1 MREEPSSSHKR
12 NPSEQ
17 KRLADTRKD
26 PDYEEK
32 RKRRRSP
39 SREKSPEFP
48 WLRLTDDGS
57 EFSEGAWA
65 ARKEIAD
72 LIEMGVSR
80 GKISR
85 LIKGRKESGSP
96 LRGAYPT
103 EARNRAASS
112 GRGRRR
118 DRTASRQREE
128 KPDRTRSK
136 TRSIAGEYTEKTSII
151 PSSTVKA
158 KTLKSD
164 LGFSKPARPP
174 SPVQERGRDLEPERE
189 GTPSGGEESCG
200 NTSDSKAEADEGEVH
215 PLCRFPE
222 VAALAEGFKKKAS
235 PPAPEQK
242 LEIQPPREPR
252 ILKKMPMRKDPRT
265 ADQYD
270 AYDKA
275 TRELFEEL
283 LLWEVSMD
291 IVYLVYF
298 DEQLDEARFARL
310 TDPRSPTTGLRY
322 ARLLKRFL
330 DWVSTQGRYNE
341 IKPMTA
347 EYLGKF
353 VEYLVEQSSGF
364 NTPKSFL
371 FALEYYSV
379 LFGFVTP
386 KIELRRWKK
395 IAEDYQS
402 RAPERKPAA
411 YLDVKLLGYL
421 EHLVKDTGRSMAERI
436 TAGKLRLCVQAS
448 IRHSD
453 LTSTPMGLIE
463 WCRYKGSCHTLG
475 LRAKAP
481 VTKSGPRLWA
491 ASHLGVSKDGDGWLA
506 ALMDL
511 LLISH
516 GEQWRDHEF
525 CGCATTRD
533 GFAPYP
539 STIDADT
546 AIIRKVML
554 TDFDEGSGLPITR
567 EEAANFRWHGAK
579 ATLPTFMG
587 HFGIRTK
594 AIRYQGSWKKK
605 TEAMPDLYL
614 REAQVLV
621 IQSQIQ
627 TLDYLRKGVELRLLE
642 GRPLGELAQEIPFCQ
657 PDSCGNPIWKMPVP
671 GGEPRD
677 APEDVVEAMKRCG
690 ACSPWS
696 DGSVLPPP
704 DLCPD
709 ALELREELCD
719 PSLKIKDKI
728 TEELQREKETVLKDD
743 IEEIL
748 ESEDPPDSG
757 PESSGE
763 DSCESEVVD
772 LEMYTHFVTL
782 RSGSGKVH
790 RPSPDSDEGPMCGVP
805 SRNYSNLNVGD
816 AWEANFE
823 LCSTCFGRAAGC
835 KKLCQYEIEKGG
847 VKYRCGRRCATCSD
861 DAERASGSDAPVSHH
876 FCSLHG

>member
-1 MREEPSSSHKR
+1 MKPASHGW
-12 NPSEQ
+12 Q
-17 KRLADTRKD
+17 T
-26 PDYEEK
+26 
-32 RKRRRSP
+32 
-39 SREKSPEFP
+39 
-48 WLRLTDDGS
+48 
-57 EFSEGAWA
+57 
-65 ARKEIAD
+65 
-72 LIEMGVSR
+72 
-80 GKISR
+80 
-85 LIKGRKESGSP
+85 
-96 LRGAYPT
+96 
-103 EARNRAASS
+103 
-112 GRGRRR
+112 R
-118 DRTASRQREE
+118 DRQRPVWDM
-128 KPDRTRSK
+128 PDFWKGSWIGCLPKVDTTRSS
-136 TRSIAGEYTEKTSII
+136 RW
-151 PSSTVKA
+151 PLST
-158 KTLKSD
+158 
-164 LGFSKPARPP
+164 
-174 SPVQERGRDLEPERE
+174 
-189 GTPSGGEESCG
+189 
-200 NTSDSKAEADEGEVH
+200 
-215 PLCRFPE
+215 
-222 VAALAEGFKKKAS
+222 
-235 PPAPEQK
+235 
-242 LEIQPPREPR
+242 
-252 ILKKMPMRKDPRT
+252 
-265 ADQYD
+265 
-270 AYDKA
+270 
-275 TRELFEEL
+275 
-283 LLWEVSMD
+283 
-291 IVYLVYF
+291 
-298 DEQLDEARFARL
+298 
-310 TDPRSPTTGLRY
+310 
-322 ARLLKRFL
+322 
-330 DWVSTQGRYNE
+330 
-341 IKPMTA
+341 
-347 EYLGKF
+347 LGKF

-421 EHLVKDTGRSMAERI
+421 EHLVKDTGRNMAERI

-453 LTSTPMGLIE
+453 LTSTPMGL
-463 WCRYKGSCHTLG
+463 RM
-475 LRAKAP
+475 
-481 VTKSGPRLWA
+481 
-491 ASHLGVSKDGDGWLA
+491 VSIQGKL
-506 ALMDL
+506 
-511 LLISH
+511 
-516 GEQWRDHEF
+516 
-525 CGCATTRD
+525 
-533 GFAPYP
+533 PYP
-539 STIDADT
+539 RAESKSSGDQIRSQALGGQPLGSVQGWRRMAGCPDGSPPDFSWRAMERPRVLWMRHHPRWLCAISVDDRRRHSHHSKGHADRLRWGQWPT
-546 AIIRKVML
+546 HHPW
-554 TDFDEGSGLPITR
+554 GSSELPLAR
-567 EEAANFRWHGAK
+567 RQSNSSY
-579 ATLPTFMG
+579 TFMG

-748 ESEDPPDSG
+748 ESEDPPDGG

-805 SRNYSNLNVGD
+805 SRNYSNVNVGD
-816 AWEANFE
+816 AWETNFE
-823 LCSTCFGRAAGC
+823 LCSRCFGRAAGC